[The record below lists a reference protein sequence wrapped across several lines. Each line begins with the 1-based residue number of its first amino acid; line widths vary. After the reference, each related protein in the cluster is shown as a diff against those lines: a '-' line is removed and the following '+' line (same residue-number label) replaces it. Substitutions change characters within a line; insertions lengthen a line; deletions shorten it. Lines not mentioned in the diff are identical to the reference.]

1 MEEQPD
7 HEVLPGR
14 GPIQRPQH
22 LSRGQTDPATLGVP
36 PDGGRLSG
44 QGQTAEEEESR
55 VENPELGREKERV
68 LGMIQTY
75 TKSMKR
81 DLRESVV

>member
-36 PDGGRLSG
+36 PDGGRLPG
-44 QGQTAEEEESR
+44 QGQTAKEEESR
-55 VENPELGREKERV
+55 VENPE
-68 LGMIQTY
+68 
-75 TKSMKR
+75 
-81 DLRESVV
+81 RESFVDNPEVLDVENL

>member
-1 MEEQPD
+1 MASLCRPHGALEEQPD

-22 LSRGQTDPATLGVP
+22 LPRGQTDPAALGVP

-55 VENPELGREKERV
+55 VENPEIGREKR
-68 LGMIQTY
+68 
-75 TKSMKR
+75 
-81 DLRESVV
+81 REFWE